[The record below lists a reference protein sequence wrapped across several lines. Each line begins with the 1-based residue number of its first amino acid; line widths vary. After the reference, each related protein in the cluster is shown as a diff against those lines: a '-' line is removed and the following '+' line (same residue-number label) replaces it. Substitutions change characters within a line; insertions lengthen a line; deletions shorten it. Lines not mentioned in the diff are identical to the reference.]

1 MNFLISN
8 FSENR
13 IDTFVKNTIMSG
25 YIILGFIA
33 LLIFSGLKT
42 VQQGNVAVVTV
53 FGKYRRVIRPGL
65 NLLIPFVE
73 TIFKRISTQNRSVEL
88 EFQAVTID
96 QANVYFKSMLLFS
109 VQNDAEE
116 SIKKVAFKFIDEKS
130 LMQALIRTI
139 EGNIRAFV
147 ATKKQ
152 AEVLSLRN
160 EIIDHVK
167 EQIDNVIEEWG
178 YHLHDLQINDIT
190 FDEAVMRSMSQVVAS
205 SNLKAAAEN
214 EGQALLITKTK
225 AAEADGNA
233 IKIAAQAEREAAQLR
248 GQGVALFREEVAK
261 GMQNAAREM
270 QQANLDT
277 SMIMF
282 SMWTEAI
289 KNFAEYGKGNVIFLD
304 GSPDGMQKVMKQ
316 MMGMD
321 TLLDNS
327 KKSSAE

>member
-1 MNFLISN
+1 
-8 FSENR
+8 
-13 IDTFVKNTIMSG
+13 MSG
-25 YIILGFIA
+25 YILLAFIA

-109 VQNDAEE
+109 VQSDNEDCV
-116 SIKKVAFKFIDEKS
+116 KNVAFKFIDEKS

-147 ATKKQ
+147 ATKRQ

-321 TLLDNS
+321 TLLDIS
-327 KKSSAE
+327 KKTD